1 MNIDDDFLSLMDDSG
16 DQREDIKV
24 PEGELGEEIK
34 VLDFCV
40 QSNML
45 FKMPVTKIC
54 IPYSA
59 E

>member
-40 QSNML
+40 QSNMVL
-45 FKMPVTKIC
+45 LKMPVTKIR
-54 IPYSA
+54 ISYSA
-59 E
+59 